1 MNLAPSTGRRRR
13 RAEVNIVPLVDV
25 LLVLIFFFVM
35 TMQFRQPRVLNLE
48 LPEIETAGVNRDR
61 DFLRLVI
68 DPEGAFYLNEQPV
81 NREELRTALQVAGRA
96 NPDQPVLLAA
106 HEETPLRILTEV
118 MDWSRAAGLDSLRIQ
133 SREEPGNG
141 RSGGDTSGERE
152 DGR

>member
-1 MNLAPSTGRRRR
+1 MNLAPATGRRRR

-48 LPEIETAGVNRDR
+48 LPEIETAGVNQDR

-81 NREELRTALQVAGRA
+81 NRDELRAALQVAGQA

-118 MDWSRAAGLDSLRIQ
+118 MD
-133 SREEPGNG
+133 
-141 RSGGDTSGERE
+141 
-152 DGR
+152 

>member
-1 MNLAPSTGRRRR
+1 MNLAPATGRRRR

-48 LPEIETAGVNRDR
+48 LPEIETAGVNQDR

-81 NREELRTALQVAGRA
+81 NRDELRAALQVAGQA

-118 MDWSRAAGLDSLRIQ
+118 MDWSRTAGLDSLRIQ
-133 SREEPGNG
+133 SREEARGEP
-141 RSGGDTSGERE
+141 SGGGDSGDRE